1 MKAKKVMYT
10 LAMVVGILVGI
21 WHFCV
26 PYLYEWYSYLPGIPD
41 ILRVSIDWINFF
53 FSLFLVGYSV
63 VLLLVQKEFFRGD
76 RVARLFYQFFV
87 IVWICRVGI
96 TVFHNWGWNVMVAG
110 YLVGFSIE
118 LLLLLVPLIK
128 EKTES

>member
-41 ILRVSIDWINFF
+41 ILRVSIDWVNFF

-87 IVWICRVGI
+87 VVWTCRVGI
-96 TVFHNWGWNVMVAG
+96 TVFHNWGWNVMVVG

-128 EKTES
+128 EKTE

>member
-1 MKAKKVMYT
+1 MYT